1 MNTVPLTNFVSPA
14 RVTFWPIS
22 SVGVV
27 SGVNWT
33 RLKSAP
39 RTYAVARPRSVF
51 AVPGGPSRST
61 CPRAIAATSSSST
74 A

>member
-1 MNTVPLTNFVSPA
+1 MKIVPLMNFVSPA
-14 RVTFWPIS
+14 RVMFMPTS

-39 RTYAVARPRSVF
+39 
-51 AVPGGPSRST
+51 ST
-61 CPRAIAATSSSST
+61 
-74 A
+74 

>member
-1 MNTVPLTNFVSPA
+1 MKIVPSMNFCSPA
-14 RVTFWPIS
+14 RITFSPTS

-39 RTYAVARPRSVF
+39 STYAVARPSSVF
-51 AVPGGPSRST
+51 AVPGGPSRRT
-61 CPRAIAATSSSST
+61 
-74 A
+74 